1 MRCSYKEV
9 KMTTIW
15 LTYAWADNE
24 TGDVDYAAQE
34 LAQVGLDVKL
44 DRWNLQAG
52 ERLWPQ
58 IEAFIQDPARSD
70 AWALYATQNS
80 LGSSYAI
87 EVRPRA
93 GTWSPFFAGVPARE
107 KDTVQSSL
115 GYGPRGNPANVT
127 GMLFGSG
134 EGASTDGEWWLTYAQ
149 SECTPTQSYYVFCVE
164 LPSKL
169 AFGVRTG
176 PPQYLVDIRL

>member
-80 LGSSYAI
+80 LGSEACKEAFAYALD
-87 EVRPRA
+87 RA
-93 GTWSPFFAGVPARE
+93 LHTRDKEFPVIGLFSGPVECSLIPAGIR
-107 KDTVQSSL
+107 
-115 GYGPRGNPANVT
+115 
-127 GMLFGSG
+127 
-134 EGASTDGEWWLTYAQ
+134 
-149 SECTPTQSYYVFCVE
+149 
-164 LPSKL
+164 
-169 AFGVRTG
+169 
-176 PPQYLVDIRL
+176 IRLYVSLTDPDWRERIKAGAERREPSISRPTAGPYQGWVQQ

>member
-1 MRCSYKEV
+1 MMAPFLSRDQSTQHTSSMRCSYKEV

-80 LGSSYAI
+80 LGSEACKEEFAYALD
-87 EVRPRA
+87 RA
-93 GTWSPFFAGVPARE
+93 LHTRDKEFP
-107 KDTVQSSL
+107 
-115 GYGPRGNPANVT
+115 
-127 GMLFGSG
+127 
-134 EGASTDGEWWLTYAQ
+134 
-149 SECTPTQSYYVFCVE
+149 
-164 LPSKL
+164 
-169 AFGVRTG
+169 
-176 PPQYLVDIRL
+176 